1 MINRTLLAA
10 VVAVSAI
17 GILSVPALA
26 GHCPKD
32 VKRIDEALKTTNV
45 GDATM
50 SKVKAL
56 RDTGNG
62 QHKSGQHGASIAT
75 LHEAMKALGISH

>member
-1 MINRTLLAA
+1 MIKRTLLAA

-32 VKRIDEALKTTNV
+32 VKRIDEALKMTSV
-45 GDATM
+45 SDATM

-56 RDTGNG
+56 RDTGSE
-62 QHKSGQHGASIAT
+62 QHKSGQHGASLAT
-75 LHEAMKALGISH
+75 LHEAMKALGVSH